1 MNNTSRSAAATTA
14 RILWPSFLVRL
25 LALACA
31 IASVVGVIAFFAFE
45 SLYPYRWYLMVGGA
59 LGSGIFGWI
68 GDRISPTREMVAE
81 IRDELNRD
89 GILSADREEQNN
101 AG

>member
-1 MNNTSRSAAATTA
+1 MSAQATLH
-14 RILWPSFLVRL
+14 IIWLPMLVRL
-25 LALACA
+25 LALVFA

-45 SLYPYRWYLMVGGA
+45 SLYPYRWHLMVGGA

-68 GDRISPTREMVAE
+68 GDRISPTREIIAKV
-81 IRDELNRD
+81 RDELNRD
-89 GILSADREEQNN
+89 GTLSADREEQNN

>member
-1 MNNTSRSAAATTA
+1 MSAQVTLH
-14 RILWPSFLVRL
+14 IIWLPMLVRV

-59 LGSGIFGWI
+59 LGSGILGWI

>member
-1 MNNTSRSAAATTA
+1 MSAQVTLH
-14 RILWPSFLVRL
+14 IIWLPMLVRL

-59 LGSGIFGWI
+59 LGSGILGWI
-68 GDRISPTREMVAE
+68 SDRISPTREMVAE